1 MDRSLP
7 SFDVSY
13 MGANSIY
20 ADLELDRH
28 GNPSISPS
36 ISGALSNQ
44 YARNYAAPAITM
56 AGKKAQ
62 SNLDWI
68 SGKPSRQVRLSGIP
82 LVTSALTRGLRK
94 IQGYED
100 MPVRINE
107 NGQLIYVKL
116 YDDGRGIRGI
126 PVDNHIDERRARK
139 ILTDEILRQKGLPQ
153 TVEPWALTGGPQNA
167 DLGGRRKRKN
177 RKSQKVRR
185 NRKNATR
192 RKR

>member
-1 MDRSLP
+1 MDSVLP
-7 SFDVSY
+7 HFDVSH
-13 MGANSIY
+13 MGADSIY

-68 SGKPSRQVRLSGIP
+68 SGKPSRQFRLSGIP
-82 LVTSALTRGLRK
+82 LVTSVLTRGLRK

-107 NGQLIYVKL
+107 NGQLIYVKI
-116 YDDGRGIRGI
+116 DRRNRGF

-177 RKSQKVRR
+177 RKSRKVRR